1 MPAKLLYRDVKG
13 REGSVD
19 LLAEPVYVGRATDCA
34 IRTDDAMVSRRH
46 SVIKQADGKYWVED
60 LQSANGT
67 EVNTVKIQRHALSH
81 NDTVRCGS
89 LWLRFVITDGGPA
102 VATPLAAPVAPPL
115 TSPPASTTPPV
126 GPTETTGVTSREV
139 QRLRDEIAELRERL
153 EAREAERDKEVAENK
168 RLRVD
173 QMNLQRRV
181 DELTTQIRET
191 EEVIEAHKK
200 LAEDL
205 RDGHEDMKEEHGKM
219 EMSLGEATEALESK
233 NRQLQRTQDDL
244 AKAKLDV
251 ELQKKHNVELSK
263 QKDDALRRLNEQ
275 LSEVEHLRQ
284 VIHEQERIF
293 EEKRVA
299 LITLEEALKDL
310 RQDREKRE
318 RETAALKSEREEL
331 RVGMQRQNAAVQRL
345 EEEVR
350 RYARLAGS
358 TELD

>member
-19 LLAEPVYVGRATDCA
+19 LLAEPVYVGRAVDCA
-34 IRTDDAMVSRRH
+34 IRSDDAMVSRRH
-46 SVIKQADGKYWVED
+46 SVIKLADGQYWVED

-67 EVNTVKIQRHALSH
+67 EVNTVRIQRQALSH

-89 LWLRFVITDGGPA
+89 LWLRFVIDGTASP
-102 VATPLAAPVAPPL
+102 PLVAPVAPPL
-115 TSPPASTTPPV
+115 TSPPLSTTPPL
-126 GPTETTGVTSREV
+126 GPAETTGVTSREV
-139 QRLRDEIAELRERL
+139 QRLRDELDEMRERL
-153 EAREAERDKEVAENK
+153 EARQAERDKEVAENK

-173 QMNLQRRV
+173 QANLQRRV
-181 DELTTQIRET
+181 EELTTQLTET

-219 EMSLGEATEALESK
+219 EMSLGEATEALESRT
-233 NRQLQRTQDDL
+233 RQLQRAQDDL
-244 AKAKLDV
+244 AKAKLDID
-251 ELQKKHNVELSK
+251 LQKKHNADLAK
-263 QKDDALRRLNEQ
+263 QKDDALRRLNDQ

-310 RQDREKRE
+310 RGDREKRE
-318 RETAALKSEREEL
+318 RENAALKSEREEL

-358 TELD
+358 TDLD